1 MNGILDYL
9 QDKKKKALSYM
20 EQDPQMQVLS
30 GVLGQYGEEGLDFL
44 QQRMTGILDYFKDQD
59 ELQSFLGHMQNFAT
73 GEDPLTQW
81 LGSSEGTYS
90 GDTNLETILPWLSLN
105 ESGEMMGQGSG
116 RMAENAPGI
125 LSGETPKDQI
135 DSMLGVLQGAGETAM
150 GGVEAVVPGAKLL
163 SMLPLG
169 AMIKAFHG
177 TPHKVDKFKMDKIG
191 TGEGVQAYGNGLYF
205 AENPKVAGDYKKKLS
220 SGVMVEGEPIS
231 ANLSH
236 HISIDKSGNIDQ
248 KRLSRAI
255 KDRKDGLLG
264 RNSYQDELDGW
275 RDYERAY
282 GSDAGDMPDHLRSK
296 EAWDAEIAKESKG
309 LELLEKAQANPSGI
323 SQSEGN
329 LYNVNLNVEPEDL
342 LDWDAP
348 LSEQSEGIKKLIDQT
363 MSSQSSGANS
373 AAELSGDI
381 RGSEWYKM
389 MGHGDFNQASARL
402 KKQGIPG
409 IKYLD
414 GNSRNAG
421 EGTRNFVMFD
431 EDLIEMADKDILPI
445 TPPKGEVL
453 LDADKGVL
461 GDDKV
466 TGYHGSA
473 SAEGILG
480 DVYTTEDLSQ
490 AKLYGENITELKYNK
505 SSIATEEQARKYI
518 KDLGLNSREP
528 EWNLDELN
536 LFEIIDP
543 NFETS
548 LAPADIEKLR
558 KAMRKDGFEGI
569 NFTDTNLDTYKQDAQ
584 STFLFRDGEQ
594 GKPIAS
600 SPPKGEVLLDADKG
614 VLDGLPTD
622 YASRMQRAKEQG
634 FDRDVYHASTH
645 DIDAFDLNKAN
656 PESDMGAGI
665 YTTTSPYDASENY
678 SDLTGADLTQKIEMR
693 AEQLEYDLGDMDK
706 AREAAKAEIYGE
718 ASNVMPL
725 KARLENPVHVGG
737 GDETTWLEM
746 NQREFDVE
754 DYMDEA
760 KLNIERA
767 DYDDVADY
775 KEALT
780 DAANDLGIEDSYN
793 FEPEGKLIDFM
804 ESLRNSAEIHGGD
817 ASKSID
823 EIYQAGMDG
832 GINADD
838 IMEIIRKDEG
848 LMDAAGESGE
858 LMNHEIMRQAFED
871 AGFDGIIDSGVYN
884 KWGHGSGRQK
894 AMEGMEYDTQHVIPF
909 KPEQLRSPNATFD
922 PKKINDPDLLS
933 MNAGILQRYI

>member
-1 MNGILDYL
+1 
-9 QDKKKKALSYM
+9 
-20 EQDPQMQVLS
+20 
-30 GVLGQYGEEGLDFL
+30 
-44 QQRMTGILDYFKDQD
+44 MTGILDYFKDQD

-348 LSEQSEGIKKLIDQT
+348 LSEQPKSVQNIFNAEIVKDPLAGRSDQWAISVDGTHIDGFSTKKAAQEALNNMSGGGIYER
-363 MSSQSSGANS
+363 MSLSKGTANMSQS
-373 AAELSGDI
+373 
-381 RGSEWYKM
+381 
-389 MGHGDFNQASARL
+389 L
-402 KKQGIPG
+402 KEAGIPG

-431 EDLIEMADKDILPI
+431 EDLIEIADGKKIL
-445 TPPKGEVL
+445 
-453 LDADKGVL
+453 
-461 GDDKV
+461 DDFDGAV
-466 TGYHGSA
+466 GYHGST
-473 SAEGILG
+473 STDDIFG
-480 DVYTTEDLSQ
+480 DVYTTQDINQ
-490 AKLYGENITELKYNK
+490 AKLYGENISEIKYNK
-505 SSIATEEQARKYI
+505 NAIATEEQARDYI
-518 KDLGLNSREP
+518 KRLGFISKDP

-536 LFEIIDP
+536 LHEIIDP

-548 LAPADIEKLR
+548 IKTTDINELR
-558 KAMRKDGFEGI
+558 NVMKKDGFEGI
-569 NFTDTNLDTYKQDAQ
+569 NFTDSNLDTYKEDIQN
-584 STFLFRDGEQ
+584 TFLFRDGPQ
-594 GKPIAS
+594 GKP
-600 SPPKGEVLLDADKG
+600 
-614 VLDGLPTD
+614 T
-622 YASRMQRAKEQG
+622 
-634 FDRDVYHASTH
+634 
-645 DIDAFDLNKAN
+645 
-656 PESDMGAGI
+656 SD
-665 YTTTSPYDASENY
+665 
-678 SDLTGADLTQKIEMR
+678 
-693 AEQLEYDLGDMDK
+693 
-706 AREAAKAEIYGE
+706 
-718 ASNVMPL
+718 
-725 KARLENPVHVGG
+725 
-737 GDETTWLEM
+737 
-746 NQREFDVE
+746 
-754 DYMDEA
+754 
-760 KLNIERA
+760 
-767 DYDDVADY
+767 
-775 KEALT
+775 
-780 DAANDLGIEDSYN
+780 
-793 FEPEGKLIDFM
+793 
-804 ESLRNSAEIHGGD
+804 
-817 ASKSID
+817 
-823 EIYQAGMDG
+823 
-832 GINADD
+832 
-838 IMEIIRKDEG
+838 
-848 LMDAAGESGE
+848 
-858 LMNHEIMRQAFED
+858 
-871 AGFDGIIDSGVYN
+871 
-884 KWGHGSGRQK
+884 
-894 AMEGMEYDTQHVIPF
+894 
-909 KPEQLRSPNATFD
+909 
-922 PKKINDPDLLS
+922 
-933 MNAGILQRYI
+933 